1 MEPFCDNSGTVINIV
16 NPEITVSPIGTVPP
30 STIPLNSLTPS
41 TFNQTPTLVEVPT
54 IDNSGTLNTSTC
66 F

>member
-1 MEPFCDNSGTVINIV
+1 
-16 NPEITVSPIGTVPP
+16 VPP

-54 IDNSGTLNTSTC
+54 IDNNGTLNTSTC